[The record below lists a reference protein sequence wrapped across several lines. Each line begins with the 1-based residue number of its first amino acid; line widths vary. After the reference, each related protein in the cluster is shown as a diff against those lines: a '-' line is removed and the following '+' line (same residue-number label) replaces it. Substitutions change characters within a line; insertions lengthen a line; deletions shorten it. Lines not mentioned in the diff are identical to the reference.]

1 MNPSLRLVFA
11 CALSINLVSCG
22 GGGGSSS
29 NSGSS
34 GSGSGSTGLQC
45 SSAPGAVP
53 GPATV
58 TALSCVDTT
67 VGTGPAAVNGN
78 NLTVN
83 YTGWV
88 YSANSANYE
97 GTQFDSSLSANRMPF
112 QFTLG
117 AGQVIAGWD
126 QGLLGMHVG
135 GTRTLI
141 IPSSLAYG
149 ANSPSSLIPANSAL
163 VFTVTL
169 VSIP

>member
-1 MNPSLRLVFA
+1 MNQPLRLVLA
-11 CALSINLVSCG
+11 CALSVHLVACG

-29 NSGSS
+29 APTASGPV
-34 GSGSGSTGLQC
+34 GLQC
-45 SSAPGAVP
+45 GSTLGAVP

-58 TALSCVDTT
+58 TSLSCVDTT
-67 VGTGPAAVNGN
+67 VGTGPEAVNGN

-88 YSANSANYE
+88 YSAGAANYE
-97 GTQFDSSLSANRMPF
+97 GTQFDSSLSTGGTPF
-112 QFTLG
+112 VFTLG

-135 GTRTLI
+135 GTRILL
-141 IPSSLAYG
+141 IPSTLAYG
-149 ANSPSSLIPANSAL
+149 ASSRSPLIPANSAL

-169 VSIP
+169 LSNS

>member
-1 MNPSLRLVFA
+1 MNPSLRLVLA
-11 CALSINLVSCG
+11 CALSINLASCGG

-29 NSGSS
+29 SG
-34 GSGSGSTGLQC
+34 GGGGSTGLQC
-45 SSAPGAVP
+45 SSVPGAVP
-53 GPATV
+53 GPASV

-97 GTQFDSSLSANRMPF
+97 GTQFDSSLSAGHPYSF
-112 QFTLG
+112 VLG

-149 ANSPSSLIPANSAL
+149 AKSPSPLIPANSAL